1 MLLGYLTLL
10 TALILSLSAAVY
22 SILGLTAIFAA
33 AFWPIVILGGS
44 LEVGKIVTVLWL
56 HKYWKQAEIQYKLY
70 LCSAVIILMV
80 LTSMGIFGYLSKAHL
95 DQAVPSGDIQAQ
107 VQIFDDKIQTQ
118 KDNIKAARAALTQM
132 DSAVDQ
138 TMGRTTDEKGA
149 DKAATLRR
157 SQGRE
162 RTALQNDIS
171 KSQTE
176 IVKLQEARGPIASQ
190 ARKVEAEVGPIK
202 YIAALVYGDNPD
214 ANILEKAVRWV
225 IILIVVVFDPLAL
238 TLLLAATKAFEW
250 ERGVDLFNG
259 KKKDEDDEE
268 EEEFF
273 DHAREVAQDLDS
285 GTYVAPVYPPMGPIT
300 SYTYTS
306 YEPDDGPLTDD
317 QLEQI
322 RETANKDLPT
332 GEIINKEEL
341 FPEPKN
347 KRFESIGW
355 MFNPLKKNKND
366 LYNPDALSAYN
377 DDRLVSIF
385 DKEFLSNDHTELPK
399 RTEETDPNYKDPA
412 IVTDFETQD
421 PETAIGTKIETL
433 PAYDQDDDYEDESK
447 LSIAEKQARRIWKE
461 ENHMDTVKHQRR
473 LLESG
478 FIDVLPWNR
487 PEFRERTNTVD
498 GNLWLQQDGEWV
510 NAGPMGQFDF
520 SGLGLDADNAPA
532 GTTGEMRGFGTS
544 FPETAAKGDMFLRV
558 DRLPSMLYKF
568 NGNLW
573 IEVDKALSDQHT
585 YDEAYIDHLIE
596 KISTGEY
603 DPELLSNAERDSIER
618 RLHNKTSI

>member
-33 AFWPIVILGGS
+33 AFWSIVILGGS

-259 KKKDEDDEE
+259 KKKDESD
-268 EEEFF
+268 
-273 DHAREVAQDLDS
+273 
-285 GTYVAPVYPPMGPIT
+285 
-300 SYTYTS
+300 

-377 DDRLVSIF
+377 DERLVSIF
-385 DKEFLSNDHTELPK
+385 DKENLSNDHTELPN
-399 RTEETDPNYKDPA
+399 RTEEIDPLAHIVVPEIDRNEDPLHHMA
-412 IVTDFETQD
+412 KVMWHAAN
-421 PETAIGTKIETL
+421 P
-433 PAYDQDDDYEDESK
+433 DDDHRIHHALHQAGEINRLPWHTDEHINSLAISDGEKKQLMTRFANLPPIPK
-447 LSIAEKQARRIWKE
+447 LSPPAPEPITRFVE
-461 ENHMDTVKHQRR
+461 
-473 LLESG
+473 
-478 FIDVLPWNR
+478 IDALKLR
-487 PEFRERTNTVD
+487 P
-498 GNLWLQQDGEWV
+498 
-510 NAGPMGQFDF
+510 
-520 SGLGLDADNAPA
+520 DNVP
-532 GTTGEMRGFGTS
+532 TQTGEVKGFGTQ
-544 FPETAAKGDMFLRV
+544 FPAVVNKGDMFLRV
-558 DRLPSMLYKF
+558 DQLPSMLYKF
-568 NGNLW
+568 NGTQW
-573 IEVDKALSDQHT
+573 IEVDKALTDGHA
-585 YDEAYIDHLIE
+585 YDVAYIDHLIS
-596 KISTGEY
+596 KIESGEY
-603 DPELLSNAERDSIER
+603 DTELLSDAERDSIER
-618 RLHNKTSI
+618 RLSNTARGI

>member
-1 MLLGYLTLL
+1 
-10 TALILSLSAAVY
+10 
-22 SILGLTAIFAA
+22 
-33 AFWPIVILGGS
+33 
-44 LEVGKIVTVLWL
+44 
-56 HKYWKQAEIQYKLY
+56 
-70 LCSAVIILMV
+70 
-80 LTSMGIFGYLSKAHL
+80 
-95 DQAVPSGDIQAQ
+95 
-107 VQIFDDKIQTQ
+107 
-118 KDNIKAARAALTQM
+118 M

-250 ERGVDLFNG
+250 ERGIDLFNG
-259 KKKDEDDEE
+259 KKKDESD
-268 EEEFF
+268 
-273 DHAREVAQDLDS
+273 
-285 GTYVAPVYPPMGPIT
+285 
-300 SYTYTS
+300 

-377 DDRLVSIF
+377 DERLVSIF

-399 RTEETDPNYKDPA
+399 STDC
-412 IVTDFETQD
+412 
-421 PETAIGTKIETL
+421 
-433 PAYDQDDDYEDESK
+433 
-447 LSIAEKQARRIWKE
+447 
-461 ENHMDTVKHQRR
+461 
-473 LLESG
+473 LLY
-478 FIDVLPWNR
+478 
-487 PEFRERTNTVD
+487 
-498 GNLWLQQDGEWV
+498 
-510 NAGPMGQFDF
+510 
-520 SGLGLDADNAPA
+520 
-532 GTTGEMRGFGTS
+532 TS
-544 FPETAAKGDMFLRV
+544 
-558 DRLPSMLYKF
+558 PS
-568 NGNLW
+568 
-573 IEVDKALSDQHT
+573 
-585 YDEAYIDHLIE
+585 
-596 KISTGEY
+596 
-603 DPELLSNAERDSIER
+603 PRD
-618 RLHNKTSI
+618 